1 MDVLGGDREALRRS
15 VADLSGDLERLQRA
29 ARQQSK
35 RVAEV
40 SARVGRQKLQA
51 ERPAV
56 KKLAAELVSALVVA
70 SEAAA
75 RLEEAVHATEAEA

>member
-1 MDVLGGDREALRRS
+1 MDVLGGDRESLRQS
-15 VADLSGDLERLQRA
+15 VADLSGDLERLQRT

-40 SARVGRQKLQA
+40 SARVGRQKLQS

-56 KKLAAELVSALVVA
+56 QKLAAEFESAMVVA
-70 SEAAA
+70 SQAAA